1 MIITDFNKMSLEE
14 LLVIHVAL
22 GIEFE
27 VSDGRIRRTE
37 GDAGE

>member
-1 MIITDFNKMSLEE
+1 MIITDFNEMSLEE

-27 VSDGRIRRTE
+27 VSDGRIRRTD
-37 GDAGE
+37 GDVGE

>member
-14 LLVIHVAL
+14 LLIIHVAL

-27 VSDGRIRRTE
+27 VADGRIRRTD

>member
-14 LLVIHVAL
+14 LLIIHAAL

-27 VSDGRIRRTE
+27 VSDGKIRRTD
-37 GDAGE
+37 GDSGE